1 RAEATS
7 SSDTWVSGSA
17 PHGCPGRHGA
27 VQDGNV
33 RYRSDLVTPPSSP
46 QRRPATVRENRDW
59 WRMEGT
65 VLNLARLNIWSSRR
79 RPGSRQGKGAPL
91 RADASTPAPQTPP
104 SVRAE
109 ATSSSDTWVS
119 GSAPH
124 GCPGRHGAVQDG
136 NVRYRSDLVT
146 PPSSPQRRPATV
158 RENRDWWRMEGT
170 VLNLARLNIW
180 SSRRRPGSRQGKGAP
195 LRADASTPA
204 PQTPPSVRAEATSSS
219 DTWVSGSAPQ
229 PHGCPGRHHS
239 RN

>member
-1 RAEATS
+1 
-7 SSDTWVSGSA
+7 A

-119 GSAPH
+119 GSAP
-124 GCPGRHGAVQDG
+124 
-136 NVRYRSDLVT
+136 
-146 PPSSPQRRPATV
+146 
-158 RENRDWWRMEGT
+158 
-170 VLNLARLNIW
+170 
-180 SSRRRPGSRQGKGAP
+180 
-195 LRADASTPA
+195 
-204 PQTPPSVRAEATSSS
+204 VRAEATSSS

-229 PHGCPGRHHS
+229 PQLRMYLRIHCPKAIGTE
-239 RN
+239 